1 MKEFRIS
8 VRKDTTTVPNSHESA
23 DVSRRVRLR
32 IVASVQK
39 IRQPVRRFARKDV
52 TLRRRAPD
60 GTTVGCCT
68 LQTAFLMTKSALFL
82 LSLLLPL
89 SASLSAQAYRPDVLG
104 PPYESRTFVLAP
116 DGEDTPPVCT
126 LVRRQAPAGA
136 TTALLYVHGY
146 NDYFFQSALGDSA
159 AAHGYAFY
167 AIDLHDYG
175 RSIRRGRDPF
185 YAADLRDY
193 HADLDSALAEVRG
206 EGYGRIVLMG
216 HSTGGLIAADY
227 AQERGPRAGLAA
239 LVLNSPF
246 LDWNFGPLLER
257 VVIPTVSGLG
267 RLFPR
272 WKVQGEGVDTYAR
285 SLLHSERG
293 EWDFDTQF
301 KPIEGI
307 PLYFSWLRAV
317 RNGQRRIKRGLNIAV
332 PVLVMSSDRSYFG
345 TEWNDAL
352 FRTDAVLNVE
362 DIRRYAPNLGS
373 DVTYAPIAGGMHDLF
388 LSSAPVR
395 AEAFR
400 TMFEWLDRTLPAATP
415 DRTTID

>member
-8 VRKDTTTVPNSHESA
+8 VRKDTTTVPNSRESA

-68 LQTAFLMTKSALFL
+68 LQTALLMTKSALFL

-167 AIDLHDYG
+167 AIDLHGYG

-285 SLLHSERG
+285 SLLRSERG
-293 EWDFDTQF
+293 EWDFDTAWK
-301 KPIEGI
+301 KPRGW
-307 PLYFSWLRAV
+307 PKRAGWIRAIRKAQQRV
-317 RNGQRRIKRGLNIAV
+317 RRGRIGC
-332 PVLVMSSDRSYFG
+332 PVLVLMSDTSMVE
-345 TEWNDAL
+345 TAEWRDDYLRA
-352 FRTDAVLNVE
+352 DIVLSVE
-362 DIRRYAPNLGS
+362 DIRRYAARLGPR
-373 DVTYAPIAGGMHDLF
+373 VTCLAVRGGVHDLILSPRPARDEAYRLLFRF
-388 LSSAPVR
+388 LA
-395 AEAFR
+395 
-400 TMFEWLDRTLPAATP
+400 DLP
-415 DRTTID
+415 

>member
-39 IRQPVRRFARKDV
+39 IRQPVRHFARKDV

-126 LVRRQAPAGA
+126 LV
-136 TTALLYVHGY
+136 
-146 NDYFFQSALGDSA
+146 
-159 AAHGYAFY
+159 
-167 AIDLHDYG
+167 DLHDYG

-216 HSTGGLIAADY
+216 HSTGGLIVADY

-267 RLFPR
+267 RFFPR

-285 SLLHSERG
+285 SLLRSEQG
-293 EWDFDTQF
+293 EWDFDTAWK
-301 KPIEGI
+301 KPRGW
-307 PLYFSWLRAV
+307 PKRAGWIHAIRKAQQRV
-317 RNGQRRIKRGLNIAV
+317 RRGRIGC
-332 PVLVMSSDRSYFG
+332 PVLVLMSDTSMVE
-345 TEWNDAL
+345 TAEWRGDYLRA
-352 FRTDAVLNVE
+352 DIVLSVE
-362 DIRRYAPNLGS
+362 DIRCYATRLGPR
-373 DVTYAPIAGGMHDLF
+373 VTCLAVRGGVHDLILSPRPARDEAYRLLFRF
-388 LSSAPVR
+388 LA
-395 AEAFR
+395 
-400 TMFEWLDRTLPAATP
+400 DLP
-415 DRTTID
+415 